1 MNKKTKNR
9 KHNEIRKNCKLCR
22 NGAHFANQAEDMMK
36 RIILAVTTILV
47 FAAVACAVAMIPA
60 SFSSVA
66 EAVRPCV
73 VNIST
78 LTMEKGNRD
87 PYYDQFFDDD
97 FMRRFF
103 GEAPVPRQQGT
114 FARRSLGS
122 GFIVSEN
129 GYILTNNHVVDKA
142 DEITVKTAN
151 QKEYK
156 AKVIGVDNETDLA
169 VIKIDAKNLPVAK
182 LGDSDS
188 INVGDWVLAIGSPF
202 GLEQT
207 VTQGII
213 SAKGRIIG
221 AGAFDDF
228 LQTDAA
234 INPGNSGGP
243 LVDLGGNVIG
253 INSAIST
260 TSGGYEGVGFA
271 IPVNMAKKVYE
282 DITRQ
287 GKVVRGWLGV
297 GIQELTPELAK
308 HFKVESG
315 VLISQTFKGSPAEK
329 GGIKSGDVIVEFD
342 GKKITKYREL
352 QSIVASTAV
361 GKIVDVK
368 VMRQGHEEGL
378 QLNIAERK
386 KGKPAEPVVSEDKG
400 ALGIV
405 VTDITP
411 DIKKQFGIQGDNG
424 VIIVSVQPG
433 SAAADAGVM
442 KGDIIHE
449 LNGEHVKD
457 VEEFNK
463 INSTSVKKGS
473 EAVLLIE
480 RQDTMIYLAFA
491 VR

>member
-1 MNKKTKNR
+1 
-9 KHNEIRKNCKLCR
+9 
-22 NGAHFANQAEDMMK
+22 
-36 RIILAVTTILV
+36 
-47 FAAVACAVAMIPA
+47 
-60 SFSSVA
+60 
-66 EAVRPCV
+66 
-73 VNIST
+73 
-78 LTMEKGNRD
+78 
-87 PYYDQFFDDD
+87 
-97 FMRRFF
+97 
-103 GEAPVPRQQGT
+103 
-114 FARRSLGS
+114 
-122 GFIVSEN
+122 
-129 GYILTNNHVVDKA
+129 
-142 DEITVKTAN
+142 
-151 QKEYK
+151 
-156 AKVIGVDNETDLA
+156 
-169 VIKIDAKNLPVAK
+169 
-182 LGDSDS
+182 
-188 INVGDWVLAIGSPF
+188 
-202 GLEQT
+202 
-207 VTQGII
+207 
-213 SAKGRIIG
+213 
-221 AGAFDDF
+221 
-228 LQTDAA
+228 
-234 INPGNSGGP
+234 
-243 LVDLGGNVIG
+243 
-253 INSAIST
+253 
-260 TSGGYEGVGFA
+260 
-271 IPVNMAKKVYE
+271 VYE